1 VTTQATTKEN
11 INKLIGFRQAVYEN
25 GMLRRRDALFDLLD
39 APICEGTVASFARLS
54 QSERFVRKWLSL
66 YAAVEDGELDSQ
78 WLRTYLAGQV
88 PQSGICVFPLDVQ
101 RVPSTQTAQGVGA
114 ARSKLWPS
122 PARPPKT
129 RGNALGW
136 QKGKL
141 RTHKQ
146 RHAVVKKT
154 PVAVKTA

>member
-1 VTTQATTKEN
+1 MPCLTCWMIFLARSIVEDAPLPWQKTQPRLTPQRVQQSIRPIFA
-11 INKLIGFRQAVYEN
+11 LIG
-25 GMLRRRDALFDLLD
+25 
-39 APICEGTVASFARLS
+39 
-54 QSERFVRKWLSL
+54 
-66 YAAVEDGELDSQ
+66 
-78 WLRTYLAGQV
+78 
-88 PQSGICVFPLDVQ
+88 
-101 RVPSTQTAQGVGA
+101 
-114 ARSKLWPS
+114 S

-136 QKGKL
+136 QKGKR